1 MHEMSYISRMVNLA
15 IDVANEN
22 KAKAVKSIEVSIGKT
37 SGVMPYYMHKYYPD
51 ASKGTI
57 LEGAELICIEIPVT
71 ALCEECGSEYEPVKE
86 HDYICPRCGGRRG
99 RIIAGRD
106 VVLSNVVIED

>member
-1 MHEMSYISRMVNLA
+1 MSYISRMVNLA

-22 KAKAVKSIEVSIGKT
+22 KAKVVKSIEVSIGKS

-86 HDYICPRCGGRRG
+86 HDYLCPRCGGRRA

-106 VVLSNVVIED
+106 VALSNVVIED